1 MIYKFDE
8 VVQANI
14 KNVGKLQKFIKQKE
28 NKLKE
33 GETVFNFKP
42 DPLPTVHQFANSAI
56 IRFNTIK

>member
-28 NKLKE
+28 NQLKE

-42 DPLPTVHQFANSAI
+42 DPLPTVH
-56 IRFNTIK
+56 

>member
-42 DPLPTVHQFANSAI
+42 DSLPTVH
-56 IRFNTIK
+56 